1 MRGIISSFVLSL
13 FFRVGI
19 ANATYSPGPRAA
31 MTESDASI
39 GHDILLLTYSGRGG
53 QVGASLAILAITRLA
68 RKSNSVR
75 DNPVFSVA

>member
-39 GHDILLLTYSGRGG
+39 GQG
-53 QVGASLAILAITRLA
+53 QFEVVLWLKIVPGVT
-68 RKSNSVR
+68 
-75 DNPVFSVA
+75 